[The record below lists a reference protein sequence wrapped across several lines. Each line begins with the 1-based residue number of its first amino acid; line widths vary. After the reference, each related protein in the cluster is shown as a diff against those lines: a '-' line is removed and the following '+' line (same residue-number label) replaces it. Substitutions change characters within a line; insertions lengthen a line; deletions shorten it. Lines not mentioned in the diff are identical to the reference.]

1 MNCLMKMK
9 SRETIIYMIDFL
21 ISKYQFFYQQNI
33 PDIEIILQSVMS
45 VMNTAVLALENTVPK
60 VELMNRITS
69 VIDNHIRRFGIED

>member
-33 PDIEIILQSVMS
+33 PDIEIILQSIMS
-45 VMNTAVLALENTVPK
+45 VMNTDVLALENTVPK